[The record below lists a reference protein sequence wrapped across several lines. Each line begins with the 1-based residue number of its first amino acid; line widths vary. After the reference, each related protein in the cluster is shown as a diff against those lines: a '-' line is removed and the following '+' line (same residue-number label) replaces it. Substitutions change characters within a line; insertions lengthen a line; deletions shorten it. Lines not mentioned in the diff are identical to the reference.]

1 MLYSGT
7 ASRLIPMPDGPRYND
22 DFYAW
27 ALYQAEVLRS
37 MRRIDNRL
45 DREHVAEEIE
55 DLGKSEKR
63 SIESRIARI
72 IEHFL
77 KLAYAPAHMK
87 SLNQRGWELSIREA
101 RRQIRRR
108 LSESPSLR
116 RKIREVF
123 PHGYEGGRNAALS
136 ALNLPDSALSETSP
150 WTLEQVL
157 GDSFLPDG
165 QTNSGRSNK

>member
-1 MLYSGT
+1 MSKLVRADIPGSELYEH
-7 ASRLIPMPDGPRYND
+7 DY
-22 DFYAW
+22 YAW
-27 ALYQAEVLRS
+27 VRKQVRAL
-37 MRRIDNRL
+37 
-45 DREHVAEEIE
+45 REHRVDEIDWVNVAEEIE